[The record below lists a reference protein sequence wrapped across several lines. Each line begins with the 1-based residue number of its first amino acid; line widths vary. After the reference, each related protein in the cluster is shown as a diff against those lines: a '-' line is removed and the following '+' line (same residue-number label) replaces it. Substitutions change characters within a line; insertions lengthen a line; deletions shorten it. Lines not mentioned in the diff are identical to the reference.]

1 MFRPE
6 RIRDAISRFVP
17 FKGFILL
24 VYMISL
30 ACVLLW
36 VVALPLIFLY
46 YAGLFAIAWS
56 TLPQRGK
63 DMIVVSNGK
72 SDELFEKEIIPI
84 VQDRAFF
91 LNYEDR
97 SNWSRWS
104 VPVLLFRAFGP
115 TPIPASFLSKCLPS
129 VVLIRKFKLPRQ
141 FSFGPLITNKDM
153 NLRDLRST
161 LEGPYRNSGSIA

>member
-1 MFRPE
+1 MG
-6 RIRDAISRFVP
+6 FV
-17 FKGFILL
+17 LL

-46 YAGLFAIAWS
+46 YAVLSAIAWF
-56 TLPQRGK
+56 TLPRRGK

-84 VQDRAFF
+84 VKDRAFF
-91 LNYEDR
+91 LDYEDR

-104 VPVLLFRAFGP
+104 LPVLLFRAFGP

-129 VVLIRKFKLPRQ
+129 VVQIRKFRLPRQ
-141 FSFGPLITNKDM
+141 FSFGPLITDKAI
-153 NLRDLRST
+153 NLRDFRSS
-161 LEGPYRNSGSIA
+161 LEGTVP